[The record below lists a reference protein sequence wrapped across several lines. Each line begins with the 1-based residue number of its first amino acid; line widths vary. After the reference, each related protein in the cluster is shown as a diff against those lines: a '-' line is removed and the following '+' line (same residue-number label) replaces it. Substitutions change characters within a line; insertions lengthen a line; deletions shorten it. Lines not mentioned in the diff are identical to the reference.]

1 MTPATTN
8 LLIAFLESLPALIQS
23 GAEVVS
29 LITGTVS
36 SVKTMIAENR
46 DPTADEWN
54 ALHASI
60 AALSPGSP
68 SPFPVHGTL

>member
-1 MTPATTN
+1 MTPATTT

-29 LITGTVS
+29 LITGTVN

-46 DPTADEWN
+46 DPTPAEWN
-54 ALHASI
+54 ALHAKI
-60 AALSPGSP
+60 AALSPGRH
-68 SPFPVHGTL
+68 SPFPQWS